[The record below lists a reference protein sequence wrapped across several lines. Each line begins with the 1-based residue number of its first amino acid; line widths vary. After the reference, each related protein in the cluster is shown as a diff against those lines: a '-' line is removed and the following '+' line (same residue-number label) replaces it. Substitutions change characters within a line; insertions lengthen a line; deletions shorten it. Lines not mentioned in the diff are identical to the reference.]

1 MKLEFA
7 PRRLLLPLVPVY
19 RLAMAARE
27 LWFDSGLSPVERLT
41 YPVISVGNLSTG
53 GSGKTPLT
61 IALAKALAARG
72 MRPDVLSRGYGRQT
86 GEPAHVIAEGTA
98 EDFGDEPLL
107 IARETG
113 VDVYVAPRRFD
124 AGVLA
129 EADAELARPAVAPGP
144 AGQDVTPASDASL
157 GGENSAFGAA
167 GPEGDPA
174 STGEALEPPPAP
186 SFHPIHLLDDG
197 FQHRQLF
204 RNADILLVNL
214 HDWRDML
221 LPAGNLR
228 EPQEAIHRATVIAI
242 PAEEPELE
250 AKLRNAGWEGPVWR
264 LRRKMEIPAVEGPV
278 FAFCGIAR
286 PEQFFEG
293 LEDRGLHLVAQL
305 AFPDHYCYS
314 EAILEHKLAEARRA
328 GAKAFITTEKDLARL
343 GRLASVFP
351 ESMPLLTAKLSVE
364 IENVKSA
371 LDWLLE
377 GLLPDPG

>member
-1 MKLEFA
+1 MTLEFA
-7 PRRLLLPLVPVY
+7 PRRLLFPLVPIY
-19 RLAMAARE
+19 RLAMGVRQ
-27 LWFDSGLSPVERLT
+27 LWFESGLAPVERLT
-41 YPVISVGNLSTG
+41 YPVISVGNLATG

-61 IALAKALAARG
+61 IALVKALAARG
-72 MRPDVLSRGYGRQT
+72 LRPDVLSRGYGRQT
-86 GEPAHVIAEGTA
+86 GQPAHVRADGTA

-129 EADAELARPAVAPGP
+129 EADAEMARPAVAPES
-144 AGQDVTPASDASL
+144 AGKDAIPASDASPSE
-157 GGENSAFGAA
+157 ENSV
-167 GPEGDPA
+167 
-174 STGEALEPPPAP
+174 PPPAP

-286 PEQFFEG
+286 PELFFEG